1 METLMRLTDEEKGM
15 LQGDRGEAV
24 RRCLEMQVA
33 VGDFF
38 DAEDMVPVQSA
49 HVMCTSDAL
58 GDAGVAFLEELA
70 EGSGRFQVP
79 TTTNPGSVE
88 FDHVELLQ
96 QDPSHVAI
104 QRRIDAAMER
114 MGALNCC
121 TCTNYQGVMPPRFG
135 EHLAWGD
142 TGAVIFAN
150 AVAGAQSNFEGG
162 PAAVSAGLTG
172 RTPRYGFHLE
182 SSRRGTVRI
191 IVEDKPLTIS
201 DWGTLGCFIGRRVDD
216 YWQVPV
222 LEGNL
227 GHPDVDRL
235 KHFGASLA
243 SYGSLAMFHI
253 PGVTPEARTLEE
265 AFGNREPER
274 LIEVPSGALRETYG
288 SFPAGDGSVDLVIF
302 GTPHLSLMEVHD
314 LARRLEGKRVNAK
327 VKLFLTTSAL
337 VKSMAEKL
345 GLVRI
350 IEEAGGIFLCG
361 VCFYL
366 MYPAEIARKL
376 RVRSLV
382 TNSAKLANI
391 IAGAGIRPVL
401 RNEDT
406 CIQAAITGRVD

>member
-1 METLMRLTDEEKGM
+1 MKLTDEEKAM
-15 LQGDRGEAV
+15 LQGIRGEAV
-24 RRCLEMQVA
+24 RRGMEMQVA
-33 VGDFF
+33 VGEFF
-38 DAEDMVPVQSA
+38 GAEDMVQVQSA

-58 GDAGVAFLEELA
+58 DDAGATFLEELA
-70 EGSGRFQVP
+70 GAGGRFVVP
-79 TTTNPGSVE
+79 TTTNAGSVE

-96 QDPSHVAI
+96 QDPSHVAL
-104 QRRIDAAMER
+104 QRRIDTSMVR

-121 TCTNYQGVMPPRFG
+121 TCTNYQGIMPPRFG

-150 AVAGAQSNFEGG
+150 AVAGARSNFEGG
-162 PAAVSAGLTG
+162 PAAVAAGLTG
-172 RTPRYGFHLE
+172 RTPRYGFHLDAT
-182 SSRRGTVRI
+182 RRGTVR
-191 IVEDKPLTIS
+191 VVVQEQPRTIS
-201 DWGTLGCFIGRRVDD
+201 DWGTLGCFIGRKVDD

-227 GHPDVDRL
+227 EYPDVDRL
-235 KHFGASLA
+235 KHLGASLA

-253 PGVTPEARTLEE
+253 PGITPEIRSTEE
-265 AFGNREPER
+265 AFGLREPDR
-274 LIEVPSGALRETYG
+274 IIEVHPGALRETYD

-314 LARRLEGKRVNAK
+314 LARRLEGKRVNAN
-327 VKLFLTTSAL
+327 VKLLLTTSSL
-337 VKSMAEKL
+337 VKSMAERL

-350 IEEAGGIFLCG
+350 IEEAGGTFLCG

-376 RVRSLV
+376 GVRSLA

-401 RNEDT
+401 RDEET
-406 CIQAAITGRVD
+406 CIQAAVTGRVE